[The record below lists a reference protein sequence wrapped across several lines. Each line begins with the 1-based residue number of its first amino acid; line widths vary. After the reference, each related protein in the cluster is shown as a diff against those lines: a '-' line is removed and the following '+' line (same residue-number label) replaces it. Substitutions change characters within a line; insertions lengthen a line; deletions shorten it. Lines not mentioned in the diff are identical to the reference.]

1 MSDYEVLNIPI
12 HAASDLPRGSD
23 IAYRCKICGGILSSV
38 PKDNIGCKCSNI
50 CIDIEYVRI
59 FINNLS
65 ELEVVRMA
73 PKTPG
78 KRTKRGGSS

>member
-12 HAASDLPRGSD
+12 RVESDLPRGSD
-23 IAYRCKICGGILSSV
+23 IAYRCKICGDILSSV

-50 CIDIEYVRI
+50 LIDIDYVRI
-59 FINNLS
+59 LIENLS

-73 PKTPG
+73 PKTPK
-78 KRTKRGGSS
+78 KRPKRGGSS